1 MRAQLL
7 VLATGTRG
15 GAAVDLRTCAL
26 VRVHWLSP
34 PTEALHPYDIV
45 SADLERDDDVLPF
58 PQDSYLST
66 APEKQGKMTGRR
78 AEKLLR
84 PLVHPDNRPLLGAPA
99 TQVAYWTLRSDQPS
113 IALVA
118 PSAGPVIERD
128 TRLKLRCRFRWRR
141 LDHDLPL
148 DDPSVD
154 ERLSHPTATHLA
166 GGTLDRALGWRP
178 HRLVVALTPPR
189 DGQCTKVVAGLL
201 PKP

>member
-7 VLATGTRG
+7 VLATSTRG
-15 GAAVDLRTCAL
+15 GAAVDLRTGAL
-26 VRVHWLSP
+26 VRVHWTSP
-34 PTEALHPYDIV
+34 PSEPLHPFDV
-45 SADLERDDDVLPF
+45 LVADVRRDHDALPF
-58 PQDSYLST
+58 PQDSYLATSL
-66 APEKQGKMTGRR
+66 EKRGTLTGRR

-84 PLVHPDNRPLLGAPA
+84 PLVHPDNRPLLGAPTA
-99 TQVAYWTLRSDQPS
+99 KIAYWTLRADQPS

-118 PSAGPVIERD
+118 PSAGPVVERD
-128 TRLKLRCRFRWRR
+128 TRLRLRCRFRWHR

-148 DDPSVD
+148 DDPFVD
-154 ERLSHPTATHLA
+154 ERLSHPTAVHLA